1 MIRTLVVEDDFRV
14 AELHAAYLERIGGF
28 SLLGMAHTAAAALEQ
43 ARTTEPDL
51 ILLDIYLPDRSGLDV
66 IRELR
71 QSSAPSVDVIAITA
85 ARDVGT
91 IRAAMSSGAMHYLI
105 KPFTFNAFQ
114 EKLQSYAHARTR
126 LEAIGDAT
134 QADVDIVYG
143 ALRTPADVAP
153 PKGISPATRDLIVDR
168 IRDAVEPMSAE
179 EVARATGV
187 SRVTARRY
195 LDHLCRTQRVVLDL
209 EYGSPGR
216 PKHRYRLAAR

>member
-1 MIRTLVVEDDFRV
+1 MIRTLVVDDDFRV

-28 SLLGMAHTAAAALEQ
+28 SLLAMAHTAAAALQQ

-134 QADVDIVYG
+134 QADVDTVYG

-153 PKGISPATRDLIVDR
+153 PKGISSATRDLIVDR

-179 EVARATGV
+179 EVARVTGV

-195 LDHLCRTQRVVLDL
+195 LDHLCRTQRVMLDL

-216 PKHRYRLAAR
+216 PKHRYRLADR